1 MRKLGLLFA
10 FTAIGAFGAEWTGYI
25 SDSKCGAKHSDGSSA
40 SVACVKGCI
49 KGGAA
54 AVFVVG
60 DKVLKLANAAKVGE
74 DLYGAKVKITGS
86 LEGDTVTINTVA
98 KAD

>member
-1 MRKLGLLFA
+1 MKKLGLLLA
-10 FTAIGAFGAEWTGYI
+10 FSAVAAFGAEWTGYI
-25 SDSKCGAKHSDGSSA
+25 SDAKCGAKHSDGSAA

-49 KGGAA
+49 KGGSA

-60 DKVLKLANAAKVGE
+60 DKVLKLANAAKVTE
-74 DLYGAKVKITGS
+74 DLYGAKVKISGK
-86 LEGDTVTINTVA
+86 LDGETVTIDSIA